1 MVDYNKP
8 PKGSRHFPQPLYD
21 KMNEDLQLGGM
32 GKRTVHGYLR
42 AVRQLADW
50 AQTSP
55 NEITEQYLH
64 YFDRN

>member
-8 PKGSRHFPQPLYD
+8 PNGSRHFPQPLYD

-42 AVRQLADW
+42 AVRQLA
-50 AQTSP
+50 QTSP
-55 NEITEQYLH
+55 NEITEQ
-64 YFDRN
+64 